1 MAVTS
6 AVLKF
11 SCVKYPKSKRFV
23 FTIYLVLFKIRK
35 IPKSKSHLS
44 KKYCFICFNKSPLKA
59 MENAF
64 YFVFKAISVLKI
76 FKFCLDFLVMWKK
89 RLD

>member
-35 IPKSKSHLS
+35 LPNLKSHLS
-44 KKYCFICFNKSPLKA
+44 KIYCFICFN
-59 MENAF
+59 ENP
-64 YFVFKAISVLKI
+64 
-76 FKFCLDFLVMWKK
+76 LVMKNEKK
-89 RLD
+89 